1 MGIAS
6 TKIAGGM
13 VLGISLPKT
22 ISRSMEEIVEA
33 SRIREYKKFDSSTAS
48 KTPSRGPFPLPPPP
62 KSAPGKLVDSKALE
76 HLDAPVMADCLYS
89 VYAFCK
95 A

>member
-1 MGIAS
+1 
-6 TKIAGGM
+6 
-13 VLGISLPKT
+13 
-22 ISRSMEEIVEA
+22 MEEIVEA